1 MDGIVAME
9 GKGPGTGGTPRRLG
23 LVLAEVGRIN
33 NVQVTEQ
40 ELAEA
45 MRQEAMRYGPQA
57 QQIFDFL
64 RQNPSAQAQIRAPIF
79 EEKVVDLIVSKAQ
92 VEDETVSREELLKE
106 DDMPSAYRS

>member
-1 MDGIVAME
+1 MDIQDRITHALTAALASAE
-9 GKGPGTGGTPRRLG
+9 APGCPPR
-23 LVLAEVGRIN
+23 
-33 NVQVTEQ
+33 
-40 ELAEA
+40 LAEA

-79 EEKVVDLIVSKAQ
+79 EEKVVDLIVSKAK
-92 VEDETVSREELLKE
+92 VEDEKVSREELLKE

>member
-1 MDGIVAME
+1 VRVQRGGEHAHAGEHEGPAAVAVDMGADEEARE
-9 GKGPGTGGTPRRLG
+9 GHD
-23 LVLAEVGRIN
+23 
-33 NVQVTEQ
+33 

-92 VEDETVSREELLKE
+92 VEDEKVSREELLKE
-106 DDMPSAYRS
+106 DDMPSAYRT